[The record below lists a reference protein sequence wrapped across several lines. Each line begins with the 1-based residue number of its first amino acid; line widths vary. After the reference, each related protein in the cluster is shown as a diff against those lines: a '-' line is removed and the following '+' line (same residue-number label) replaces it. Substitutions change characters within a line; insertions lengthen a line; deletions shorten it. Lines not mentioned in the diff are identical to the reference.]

1 MQAQNKHRNI
11 FDDLLLFS
19 ECIIGFNFG
28 LGIHEIYEMLA
39 TVFGHSCS
47 PEDKRNITQNIP
59 ITCAIIKPQCK
70 LNRHQI

>member
-1 MQAQNKHRNI
+1 MQAQNKHCNI

-39 TVFGHSCS
+39 TVFWTFVFSRG
-47 PEDKRNITQNIP
+47 
-59 ITCAIIKPQCK
+59 
-70 LNRHQI
+70 